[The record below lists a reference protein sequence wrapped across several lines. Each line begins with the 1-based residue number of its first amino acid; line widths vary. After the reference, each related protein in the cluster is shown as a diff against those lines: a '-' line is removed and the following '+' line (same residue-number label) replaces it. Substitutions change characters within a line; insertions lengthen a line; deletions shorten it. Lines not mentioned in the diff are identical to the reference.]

1 MLRYP
6 HATIDEFRKAPNT
19 IGIPFM
25 GPWIN
30 RLDEQA
36 FYANGKRYPFDMAL
50 GNVRGQI
57 PIHGFVTTTD
67 QWKVVEMKATK
78 DEAWVKSRL
87 EFYKVPA
94 WMKQWPFAHTVD
106 MTYRLKDGVLEVVTE
121 VTNLAN
127 EPMPLVDRLSPALHA
142 HRQQARR
149 MDGVDCRE
157 AALPAVAAEAP
168 DRRDRADRQVRAPIR
183 RRSRSGTT
191 TSTTSS
197 AIWCATRRGAPRS
210 R

>member
-1 MLRYP
+1 
-6 HATIDEFRKAPNT
+6 
-19 IGIPFM
+19 M
-25 GPWIN
+25 GPWAN

-87 EFYKVPA
+87 DFYKVPA

-106 MTYRLKDGVLEVVTE
+106 MTYRLKDGVLEVLTE

-127 EPMPLVDRLSPALHA
+127 EPMPLVIGYHPHFTA

-149 MDGVDCRE
+149 MDGVDRRE
-157 AALPAVAAEAP
+157 EALPAVAAEAA
-168 DRRDRADRQVRAPIR
+168 DRRDRADRQVRG
-183 RRSRSGTT
+183 RSAGGARSGTT
-191 TSTTSS
+191 TWTTSS
-197 AIWCATRRGAPRS
+197 ATWCATRRAAPRS